1 MQLLRAISAVDC
13 TIVLREKG
21 VPNGSLADDFCRL
34 LGSVGTITL
43 QTLRGILHCNKYN
56 ASIPFSGRR
65 LLIIGKEIQH
75 KLSLNKATFIWELS
89 SLDWFPRDTYLTH
102 LVKLYQ
108 DLVQWSQLPTI
119 WTIMTLDRTK
129 IP

>member
-1 MQLLRAISAVDC
+1 MFPTTLLIMASSGQPGAHSAKNSQYSFRFIR
-13 TIVLREKG
+13 TYAFL
-21 VPNGSLADDFCRL
+21 
-34 LGSVGTITL
+34 
-43 QTLRGILHCNKYN
+43 LHCNKYN

-108 DLVQWSQLPTI
+108 DLVQ
-119 WTIMTLDRTK
+119 
-129 IP
+129 